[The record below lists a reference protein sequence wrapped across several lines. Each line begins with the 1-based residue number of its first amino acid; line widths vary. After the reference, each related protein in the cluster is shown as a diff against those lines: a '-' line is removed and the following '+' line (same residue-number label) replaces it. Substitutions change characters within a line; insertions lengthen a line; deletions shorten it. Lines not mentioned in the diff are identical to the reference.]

1 MWNVTRFP
9 WKGLMS
15 AIGAIAALALTMSAE
30 VPRGWYMAGSKP
42 AEYEA
47 GRDPQIARDGHVSA
61 YLKSKRAESAEGFG
75 TLMQDFRAEQY
86 LGKRI
91 RWSGFVRAEG
101 VDHWAGLWMRVDQGS
116 SPVAFDN
123 MQERPIKG
131 TTGWEKCEVVLDVP
145 EKATG
150 IFLGILLNGPG
161 MVWLSGAKFEV
172 VEPDVPVTSSEA
184 GQTRRPDAP
193 VNVDFQE
200 Q

>member
-1 MWNVTRFP
+1 MERVGICHWCDGGARF
-9 WKGLMS
+9 GDER
-15 AIGAIAALALTMSAE
+15 G

-47 GRDPQIARDGHVSA
+47 GMDAQMVRDGHASA
-61 YLKSKRAESAEGFG
+61 YLKSKKANSAEGFG

-101 VDHWAGLWMRVDQGS
+101 VDDWTGLWMRVDNGS
-116 SPVAFDN
+116 AVVAFDN

-131 TTGWEKCEVVLDVP
+131 TTGRQKYEVVLDVP

-150 IFLGILLNGPG
+150 IFLGVLLTGPG
-161 MVWLSGAKFEV
+161 TVWLSGTKFEV
-172 VEPDVPVTSSEA
+172 VGLDVPVTSPET
-184 GQTRRPDAP
+184 GQARRPGAP